1 MKFTSHVRHIVS
13 ILSFCGM
20 VVQQRKYEPFF
31 FFLPCHGI
39 LMSDMP
45 TLTPFI
51 DRQTENYIPESRICN
66 L

>member
-31 FFLPCHGI
+31 FFFTLSWY
-39 LMSDMP
+39 SDVRYANSYTIYRP
-45 TLTPFI
+45 T
-51 DRQTENYIPESRICN
+51 D
-66 L
+66 